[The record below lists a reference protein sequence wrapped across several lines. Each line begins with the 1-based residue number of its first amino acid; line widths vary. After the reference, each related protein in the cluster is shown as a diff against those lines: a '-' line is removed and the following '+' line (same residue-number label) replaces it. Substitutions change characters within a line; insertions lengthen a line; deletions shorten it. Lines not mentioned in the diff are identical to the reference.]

1 MFIDLLYQ
9 ELGDYKDA
17 SGEVRFCCPFCGET
31 DYKFYV
37 DTTNYLWICFKC
49 MQQGNPVKF
58 VMYYYQVKFPEAK
71 EILETYDYTVG
82 EYGNNQD
89 KSHTKYGAH
98 LSEEE
103 QLLLYVMNG
112 GEAIEEDTKVKL
124 TCPPPP
130 TNCKALITNFNN
142 PEAYPFLMYLH
153 NRGVTVEDI
162 KQHNISYVIDG
173 ESTLPDGRT
182 LRLINH
188 LVFFA
193 FNDYRK
199 PLYWNTRSIDH
210 NPFIKSFNASAKPTE
225 YSKSTVV
232 MNLNNAKKY
241 DKIIIVEG
249 VFNVFAIGGCA
260 VSTYGKSVSD
270 NQIHQI
276 LNETK
281 EKQSPIYI
289 YLDRD
294 AWQTTIKLAERIKKV
309 EHSRRVYMVYN
320 PTDEDANDLGFD
332 KAWILI
338 NNAIEANSEGYLQY
352 EVLHL

>member
-1 MFIDLLYQ
+1 MFLDLLYQ

-37 DTTNYLWICFKC
+37 DTTNFLWICFKC

-71 EILETYDYTVG
+71 EILETYDYTIG

-89 KSHTKYGAH
+89 KSHTKYGTH

-130 TNCKALITNFNN
+130 TNCKALISNFNN

-199 PLYWNTRSIDH
+199 PLYWNTRSIDP

-232 MNLNNAKKY
+232 MNLNNAKRY
-241 DKIIIVEG
+241 DKLVVVEG
-249 VFNVFAIGGCA
+249 FFNMTTIRHGA
-260 VSTYGKSVSD
+260 VVTYGKQISD
-270 NQIHQI
+270 EQLDQI
-276 LNETK
+276 LSATK
-281 EKQSPIYI
+281 APIYL
-289 YLDRD
+289 YLDDD
-294 AWQTTIKLAERIKKV
+294 AWETMIKVAKRIQERDS
-309 EHSRRVYMVYN
+309 SRPVYYVLS
-320 PTDEDANDLGFD
+320 PDSRDANDLGYEG
-332 KAWILI
+332 AWERI
-338 NNAIEANSEGYLQY
+338 NNAVLADSEGEMMLRMMNI
-352 EVLHL
+352 

>member
-1 MFIDLLYQ
+1 MFLDLLYQ

-37 DTTNYLWICFKC
+37 DTTNFLWICFKC

-112 GEAIEEDTKVKL
+112 GEAIEEGTTVKL

-130 TNCKALITNFNN
+130 TNCKALISNFNN

-249 VFNVFAIGGCA
+249 FFNM
-260 VSTYGKSVSD
+260 
-270 NQIHQI
+270 
-276 LNETK
+276 
-281 EKQSPIYI
+281 
-289 YLDRD
+289 
-294 AWQTTIKLAERIKKV
+294 TTIKHGAVVSYGKQISDEQLDQILSATKAPIYLYLDDDAWETMIKVAKRIQERDSNRLV
-309 EHSRRVYMVYN
+309 YYVLSPDSR
-320 PTDEDANDLGFD
+320 DANDLGYEG
-332 KAWILI
+332 AWERI
-338 NNAIEANSEGYLQY
+338 NNAVLADSEGEMMLRTMNI
-352 EVLHL
+352 

>member
-1 MFIDLLYQ
+1 MFLDLLYQ

-37 DTTNYLWICFKC
+37 DTTNFLWICFKC

-71 EILETYDYTVG
+71 EILETYDYTIG

-89 KSHTKYGAH
+89 KSHTKYGMH

-112 GEAIEEDTKVKL
+112 GATIEEDTKVKM

-130 TNCKALITNFNN
+130 TNCKALVSNFNN

-193 FNDYRK
+193 FNDYRN
-199 PLYWNTRSIDH
+199 PLYWNTRSIDPK
-210 NPFIKSFNASAKPTE
+210 PFIKSFNGSASPTE

-241 DKIIIVEG
+241 DKIVVVEG
-249 VFNVFAIGGCA
+249 VFNIFAIGGCA
-260 VSTYGKSVSD
+260 VSTYGKQISD
-270 NQIHQI
+270 EQLEQII
-276 LNETK
+276 SATK
-281 EKQSPIYI
+281 APIYL
-289 YLDRD
+289 YLDDD
-294 AWQTTIKLAERIKKV
+294 AWETMIKVAKRIQERDS
-309 EHSRRVYMVYN
+309 SRLVYYVIS
-320 PTDEDANDLGFD
+320 PDSKDASDLGHEG
-332 KAWILI
+332 AWERI
-338 NNAIEANSEGYLQY
+338 NNAVFADSEGEMMLRTMNI
-352 EVLHL
+352 